1 MWSHYVQSHS
11 GICIKFSSSIVYPF
25 PTYSDDTSLERIISE
40 SYNIYNRFYKVR
52 YVKSPPRVRFED
64 SYDWFMKALMY
75 LFLTRYDI
83 WRYGEEVRSVRLLE
97 PTSNINGI
105 KQNFYD
111 SDIEAIYIGAVAQQS
126 TIDAIKEILI
136 KYYSVD
142 IPIYKARL
150 NPNKFGLT
158 FSKVSF

>member
-1 MWSHYVQSHS
+1 M
-11 GICIKFSSSIVYPF
+11 
-25 PTYSDDTSLERIISE
+25 
-40 SYNIYNRFYKVR
+40 
-52 YVKSPPRVRFED
+52 FED
-64 SYDWFMKALMY
+64 SYDSLMKALMF
-75 LFLTRYDI
+75 LFLTKYDI
-83 WRYGEEVRSVRLLE
+83 WRYEEEVRSVRLLD